1 MISGMTDIGDL
12 FVPTLVSAYLAA
24 YLLRA
29 PKWLQLT
36 IAVPTGVAS
45 VWALTLGLH
54 VYVATDV
61 GHPLSKVA
69 PVVALVALL
78 VGVLFDHFK
87 RRPEARRSTT
97 EAKD

>member
-1 MISGMTDIGDL
+1 
-12 FVPTLVSAYLAA
+12 
-24 YLLRA
+24 
-29 PKWLQLT
+29 
-36 IAVPTGVAS
+36 
-45 VWALTLGLH
+45 LH